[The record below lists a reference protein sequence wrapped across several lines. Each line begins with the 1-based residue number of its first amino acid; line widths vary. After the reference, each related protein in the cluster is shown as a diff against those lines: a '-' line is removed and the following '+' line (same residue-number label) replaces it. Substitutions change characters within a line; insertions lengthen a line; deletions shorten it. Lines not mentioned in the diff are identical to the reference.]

1 MARNAHR
8 GAGRGAGGG
17 EGDSI
22 PFHSRPTIPP
32 ALIAGPYRTR

>member
-17 EGDSI
+17 EGDS
-22 PFHSRPTIPP
+22 FHSRPTIPP

>member
-8 GAGRGAGGG
+8 GRGG
-17 EGDSI
+17 EREAGKAI
-22 PFHSRPTIPP
+22 PFYSRPTIPP